1 MSDGAHETRELLR
14 GAHTWAHR
22 CAALDGGRAE
32 WLACAPMW
40 LVGASY
46 VCAQCKLRGVSPR
59 CPQCAGEARGVTG
72 ELAADTELARAW
84 SAHPAFAKGY
94 SLGSPLALRYLRV
107 LLCVSAAFGVSA
119 GLAPIIGPAQHEG
132 RLPTLLELG
141 LGLVVAVV
149 SFPFT
154 TAFMALYFFV
164 IAHVV
169 RVFGMVA
176 EVIAPMT
183 PVGGVRFS
191 LVAKIFRWIS
201 RPALLQIEHVRF
213 AFDESRAQRMELAE
227 PLTVHLVRD
236 GFGFV
241 ERFDAF
247 LARPMVLRGP
257 GGEVGPMAFEHGAIE
272 FAPAAGT
279 RAQGAPEPPAWA
291 RAPGREGVRLTRE
304 FPAGARVL
312 VEGWPGYALVRVG

>member
-1 MSDGAHETRELLR
+1 
-14 GAHTWAHR
+14 
-22 CAALDGGRAE
+22 
-32 WLACAPMW
+32 MW

-46 VCAQCKLRGVSPR
+46 VCARCELRGVSSR
-59 CPQCAGEARGVTG
+59 CPQCAGEAREVRG
-72 ELAADTELARAW
+72 EFAADTELARAW
-84 SAHPAFAKGY
+84 SAHPAFARGHA
-94 SLGSPLALRYLRV
+94 LGSPLALRYLRV
-107 LLCVSAAFGVSA
+107 LLYVSAAIGVTA
-119 GLAPIIGPAQHEG
+119 GLAGIIGPAQHEG

-154 TAFMALYFFV
+154 TAFMALYLFV
-164 IAHVV
+164 LAHVV
-169 RVFGMVA
+169 RVFAMIA
-176 EVIAPMT
+176 EVIAPVT

-191 LVAKIFRWIS
+191 LVAKIFRWVS
-201 RPALLQIEHVRF
+201 RPALPQIEHVRF
-213 AFDESRAQRMELAE
+213 VFNESRAQRMELAE

-247 LARPMVLRGP
+247 LARPMVLRGAN
-257 GGEVGPMAFEHGAIE
+257 GEVGPMAFERGAIE
-272 FAPAAGT
+272 FAPAVGT

-304 FPAGARVL
+304 FAAGTRVL
-312 VEGWPGYALVRVG
+312 VEGWPGYVLVRVG